1 VVIQARPPLVLSTGE
16 RDQLAEWAAQAGRHR
31 LAVRAAIVLAAA
43 DGGADAAVAARTG
56 VARATAAKW
65 RGRFAAGRLGGLND
79 RPRPGTP
86 RKITPRQVR
95 ELLDRT
101 LREPP
106 PAGQDRW
113 TTRTMAAATGLSQSA
128 VSRIWRSAG
137 LHPGSCGDLG
147 TGDNEG
153 VSIEQ
158 AGLRHS
164 GYRWPTE
171 AAPGT
176 AAGNEP
182 VELPSGRYLDRE
194 ESWLRFN
201 QRVVELAEDERV
213 PLLERVR
220 FLSIFASNL
229 DEFFMVRVAGQPP
242 ARRVLP

>member
-1 VVIQARPPLVLSTGE
+1 MIQARPPLVLSTVE
-16 RDQLAEWAAQAGRHR
+16 RDQLVEWAAQAERHR
-31 LAVRAAIVLAAA
+31 LAVRAAIVLSAA
-43 DGGADAAVAARTG
+43 DGGTDMAVAARTG
-56 VARATAAKW
+56 VTRATAAKW

-86 RKITPRQVR
+86 RKITPQQVR
-95 ELLDRT
+95 ELIDRT
-101 LREPP
+101 RRQPP
-106 PAGQDRW
+106 PAGRDRW

-147 TGDNEG
+147 TGDNEV

-158 AGLRHS
+158 AELRQS
-164 GYRWPTE
+164 GYRQPAE

-176 AAGNEP
+176 AVGNEP

-201 QRVVELAEDERV
+201 QRVLELAEDERV

-229 DEFFMVRVAGQPP
+229 DEFFMVRVAG
-242 ARRVLP
+242 RI